1 MMIVYL
7 SLTCIMMIVYLSL
20 TLCIMMIVYLSLTL
34 CIISFMFCDVELF
47 QNFLGQTDKNQIS
60 ILSSLQWVDKL

>member
-1 MMIVYL
+1 MHNDDCL
-7 SLTCIMMIVYLSL
+7 PQLDIMHNDDCLPQL
-20 TLCIMMIVYLSLTL
+20 DIMHY
-34 CIISFMFCDVELF
+34 FFHMFCDVELF